1 MLCIVSPNTDP
12 FFNLASEE
20 YLLKSRVEDVFLLY
34 RNTPSIVVGK
44 HQNTL
49 AEINLPFVQERAIP
63 VVRRISGGGTVF
75 HDLGNLNF
83 AFFTSGREGE
93 LVNYR
98 KATKPVIHAMERMGL
113 KVSLGKRNQLLI
125 KGLKISGT
133 ASHVYKQRVL
143 HHGTLLFSSR
153 MDDLSEALITRKET
167 FTDRAVKSVRSR
179 VTNIVD
185 HLGKAMS
192 VEEFQNRLFHEVM
205 DFIGDATE
213 YRYGDQDLS
222 KIGELQT
229 RKFATWEWNFGYSPR
244 YQFNKSLSFHEGH
257 INIRMNVEKGIIQEL
272 KIDGDFNS
280 VKNIQDLEDQLTGA
294 IHDPES
300 LRLRLTGIEAA
311 DYISGLDNELL
322 LSGMF

>member
-1 MLCIVSPNTDP
+1 MLCIISPNTDP

-98 KATKPVIHAMERMGL
+98 KATKPVIDAMGRMGL
-113 KVSLGKRNQLLI
+113 TVSLGKRHQLLL

-153 MDDLSEALITRKET
+153 MDDLSEALITREDT
-167 FTDRAVKSVRSR
+167 FTDRAVRSVRSR

-185 HLGKAMS
+185 HLDQTLS
-192 VEEFQNRLFHEVM
+192 VEEFQNRLYHEVM
-205 DFIGDATE
+205 EIIGDATE
-213 YRYGDQDLS
+213 YRYGDQDLR
-222 KIGELQT
+222 KIRELQT

-244 YQFNKSLSFHEGH
+244 YQFNKSLPFREGH
-257 INIRMNVEKGIIQEL
+257 IHVRMNVEKGIIQDL
-272 KIDGDFNS
+272 KFDGDFNS
-280 VKNIQDLEDQLTGA
+280 LKNIQALEDLLTGA

-300 LRLRLTGIEAA
+300 LRLRLAGIRVA
-311 DYISGLDNELL
+311 DFISGLDDELF